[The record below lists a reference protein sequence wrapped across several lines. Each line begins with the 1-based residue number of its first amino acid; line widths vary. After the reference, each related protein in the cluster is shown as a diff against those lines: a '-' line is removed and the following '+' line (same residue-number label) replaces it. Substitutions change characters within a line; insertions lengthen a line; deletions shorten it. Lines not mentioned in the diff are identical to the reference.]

1 MANDE
6 TLWRSLLRVRLREP
20 SCSLAPRKVS
30 WKQEYKRV
38 YYHSPVVH
46 TETLSEHTDEVLH
59 VSFAHG
65 GHLFSTTSKDATLR
79 VNLTW
84 AATLENLSIGAVIHL
99 QFLAY
104 GSWDSLF
111 PISMSANC
119 KFMSPKHYF

>member
-6 TLWRSLLRVRLREP
+6 TLWRSLLRVKLQEP

-79 VNLTW
+79 VSLIW
-84 AATLENLSIGAVIHL
+84 AGTRENLSSGVWEQQRCRPACASL
-99 QFLAY
+99 QFDHCLCHFLIGKY
-104 GSWDSLF
+104 
-111 PISMSANC
+111 
-119 KFMSPKHYF
+119 HT

>member
-6 TLWRSLLRVRLREP
+6 TLWRSLLRVRLCEP

-79 VNLTW
+79 V
-84 AATLENLSIGAVIHL
+84 
-99 QFLAY
+99 
-104 GSWDSLF
+104 SL
-111 PISMSANC
+111 I
-119 KFMSPKHYF
+119 